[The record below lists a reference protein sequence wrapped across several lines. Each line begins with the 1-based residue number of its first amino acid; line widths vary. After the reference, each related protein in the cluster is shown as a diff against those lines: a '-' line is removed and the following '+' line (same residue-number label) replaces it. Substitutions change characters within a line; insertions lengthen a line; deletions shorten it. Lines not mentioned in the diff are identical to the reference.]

1 MQFDKDKT
9 AIVLVEFQKQW
20 TEKGLFNSLIKNQL
34 ESRDVVKTTQMLVKE
49 ARKLG
54 IKIIHA
60 PLIVDP
66 DNKKGWMSYPSF
78 GMAFTKGTWKSE
90 FVPDLFEEGDLIAKR
105 EYYNYKAFDAFY
117 NSSLEET
124 LQNHNIK
131 NMFICGFATD
141 QCPVKT
147 LKTAELKGF
156 NPFLVSDCTAT
167 FNSSSQRKAEIKYSK
182 RVVTSS
188 EILDSL

>member
-1 MQFDKDKT
+1 MQFDKNKT

-20 TEKGLFNSLIKNQL
+20 TEKGFFHSLIKNQL

-54 IKIIHA
+54 IKIVHA

-66 DNKKGWMSYPSF
+66 HNKKGWMSYPSF
-78 GMAFTKGTWKSE
+78 GMVFTKGTWKSE
-90 FVPDLFEEGDLIAKR
+90 FVPDLFEKGDLIAKR

-117 NSSLEET
+117 KSSLEET

-131 NMFICGFATD
+131 NIFICGFATD

-147 LKTAELKGF
+147 LKTAKLKDF
-156 NPFLVSDCTAT
+156 NPFLVADCTAT
-167 FNSSSQRKAEIKYSK
+167 FNSSSQKKAELKYK
-182 RVVTSS
+182 KYVVTSRD
-188 EILDSL
+188 II